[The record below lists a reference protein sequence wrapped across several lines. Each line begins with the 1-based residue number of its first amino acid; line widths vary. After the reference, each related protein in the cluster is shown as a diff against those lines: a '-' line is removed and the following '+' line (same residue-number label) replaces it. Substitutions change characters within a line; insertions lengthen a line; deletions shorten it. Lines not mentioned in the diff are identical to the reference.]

1 LALAGTQ
8 INILP
13 LLIYLKI
20 SDGSGDFPMAA
31 ALSLLLLGMCVLVLA
46 AGEWATRGRDRLQV
60 TH

>member
-1 LALAGTQ
+1 
-8 INILP
+8 
-13 LLIYLKI
+13 
-20 SDGSGDFPMAA
+20 MAA